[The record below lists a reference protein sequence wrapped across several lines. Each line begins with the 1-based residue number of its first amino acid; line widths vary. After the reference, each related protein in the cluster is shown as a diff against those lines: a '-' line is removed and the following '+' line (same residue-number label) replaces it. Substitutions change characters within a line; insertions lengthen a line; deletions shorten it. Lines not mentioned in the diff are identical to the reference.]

1 MRARVKWGYQGE
13 NRMGKRFP
21 SIEDGW
27 ITVATFRPLIQEPS
41 NLDSKPV
48 GSTIRA
54 RLLWGRL
61 FYVLDLST
69 CSENTW
75 TTEMYRKCTICWVA
89 NRRRLGSCRACNG
102 QSLRAPFCFILR
114 EEDRWQL
121 WIMFGREKDWYALL
135 FLGNDRYAPLC

>member
-1 MRARVKWGYQGE
+1 MWVREGRWRNFDMRARVKWGYQSE

-27 ITVATFRPLIQEPS
+27 ITVATFRPLIQAPS

-48 GSTIRA
+48 GPNIRA

-69 CSENTW
+69 CSKNTW
-75 TTEMYRKCTICWVA
+75 TTEMYRKCSICWVA
-89 NRRRLGSCRACNG
+89 NRRRLGSCRACNC
-102 QSLRAPFCFILR
+102 QSLRALFV
-114 EEDRWQL
+114 
-121 WIMFGREKDWYALL
+121 LL
-135 FLGNDRYAPLC
+135 LGKRTRGISG

>member
-1 MRARVKWGYQGE
+1 MRARVKWGYQSE

-27 ITVATFRPLIQEPS
+27 ITVATFRPLIQAPS

-48 GSTIRA
+48 VGPNIRA

-69 CSENTW
+69 CSEKRGRLRC
-75 TTEMYRKCTICWVA
+75 TENVA
-89 NRRRLGSCRACNG
+89 FVGLQIEADSGPAGPATASR
-102 QSLRAPFCFILR
+102 
-114 EEDRWQL
+114 
-121 WIMFGREKDWYALL
+121 FGL
-135 FLGNDRYAPLC
+135 FLFYS